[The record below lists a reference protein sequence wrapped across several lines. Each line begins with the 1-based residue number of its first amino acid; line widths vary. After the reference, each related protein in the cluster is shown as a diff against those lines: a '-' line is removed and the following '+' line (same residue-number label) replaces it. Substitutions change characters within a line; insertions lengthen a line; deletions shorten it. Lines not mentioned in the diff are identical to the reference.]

1 MRTTTILSATAL
13 LLSSL
18 SAALPTPDLP
28 SLSLREDA
36 TINSHVATIEARTLS
51 PADTDTYL
59 KMKSLQAQTANYET
73 QAHKAVLNAMNQ
85 KNAANKATYQNAATL
100 YYAKLCTMWTQ

>member
-51 PADTDTYL
+51 PADTDT
-59 KMKSLQAQTANYET
+59 
-73 QAHKAVLNAMNQ
+73 
-85 KNAANKATYQNAATL
+85 
-100 YYAKLCTMWTQ
+100 